1 MDHKILRKNRV
12 REGGGSLVYAFVVCE
27 RPLTHTNNRVILP
40 NLN

>member
-27 RPLTHTNNRVILP
+27 RPLTNNRVILP